1 MKWFS
6 VPVALIALFLSFG
19 VSAPKA
25 HAAGFEV
32 SGWIPYWAASEGIR
46 DAAKHLDILT
56 SVYPFSFSVNTN
68 GSLKDLADM
77 GKGAWKRFVRQA
89 KIAGVEVIPTVMW
102 SNTERIHEVLSD
114 KKLRAS
120 HIEAIVK
127 MVDKGGYDGV
137 DIDYEGKKASTRP
150 HYSAF
155 LKELKAALGG
165 KILSC
170 TIEARTPPDSLYTS
184 IPKNLEYANDYA
196 EINTY
201 CDRVNIMAYDQQRA
215 DLKLNSARV
224 GGPYYPNADL
234 AWVKK
239 VMALTSKTID
249 KDKLLVGVPTYG
261 RELEVTVS
269 PNWFQSYKQLW
280 SVSDE
285 YARDTADK
293 YDVTPVRNAAGELS
307 YSYVP
312 TKSGAKLLSSV
323 SLSSKDSKGDE
334 IAARALAYANKTGK
348 TTTVHTVW
356 WSDAQAVADKVAL
369 AREMGLRG
377 VALFKIDGNEDKD
390 LWDAFK

>member
-1 MKWFS
+1 MKRFS
-6 VPVALIALFLSFG
+6 LFIALIALSLTFG
-19 VSAPKA
+19 TYVPKA

-32 SGWIPYWAASEGIR
+32 SGWIPYWAASDGIR

-137 DIDYEGKKASTRP
+137 DIDYEGKKASTRS
-150 HYSAF
+150 HYSVF

-215 DLKLNSARV
+215 DLKLNSARA

-285 YARDTADK
+285 YARDTAEK

-312 TKSGAKLLSSV
+312 TKSGAKLLPSV
-323 SLSSKDSKGDE
+323 SLSAKDSKGDE

-356 WSDAQAVADKVAL
+356 WSDAEAIADKVAL

>member
-1 MKWFS
+1 MKRFS
-6 VPVALIALFLSFG
+6 LSIALIALSLTFG
-19 VSAPKA
+19 TYVPKV

-32 SGWIPYWAASEGIR
+32 SGWIPYWAASDGIR

-150 HYSAF
+150 HYSVF

-215 DLKLNSARV
+215 DLKLNSARA

-239 VMALTSKTID
+239 VMTLTSKTID

-323 SLSSKDSKGDE
+323 SLSPKDSKGDE

-356 WSDAQAVADKVAL
+356 WSDAQAVVDKVAL

>member
-1 MKWFS
+1 MKRFS
-6 VPVALIALFLSFG
+6 LSIALIALSLTFG
-19 VSAPKA
+19 TYVPKA

-32 SGWIPYWAASEGIR
+32 SGWIPYWAASDGIR

-215 DLKLNSARV
+215 DLKLNSARA

-323 SLSSKDSKGDE
+323 SLSPKDSKGDE